1 MRVLLVGA
9 GASYSIKDVENGY
22 LRALQQ
28 AGVDTKVYLLDRRI
42 DIAQRWLRMLW
53 RERGKRPE
61 DAPTFPD
68 IIYRASIEAL
78 EMALRFQVD
87 WVLVI
92 SGMFFHPDVLVML
105 RRAGIRTAMLFT
117 ESPYDDEAQA
127 RVAPLVDV
135 CWTTERSS
143 VRHFPNGG
151 YLRHAY
157 DPETHRPLGAIAE
170 GTPAHDVVFVG
181 TGFQERIELL
191 EAVKWNG
198 IDLGLYG
205 TWSLLP
211 PRHRLRQFVRGREL
225 KNEDAINLY
234 RNAKIGLNLHRR
246 SKGWGKQAPR
256 IERAESLNPRAYE
269 LAACGV
275 FQISDRR
282 AEVAET
288 FGYSVP
294 TFPDAV
300 GLELLVRDYLEHDRE
315 RQACALSARRQILP
329 HTFAERVNTILADL
343 EAFEGS
349 TMTHGRQVRGA

>member
-1 MRVLLVGA
+1 MRILLVGA

-22 LRALQQ
+22 FQALQA
-28 AGVDTKVYLLDRRI
+28 AGIDTKVYLLDRRI
-42 DIAQRWLRMLW
+42 GIAQRWLRMLW
-53 RERGKRPE
+53 RERGSRPE
-61 DAPTFPD
+61 DSPTFPD

-78 EMALRFQVD
+78 EMALRFHVD

-92 SGMFFHPDVLVML
+92 SAMFFHPDVLLML
-105 RRAGIRTAMLFT
+105 RRAGIKTAVLFT

-127 RVAPLVDV
+127 RVAKLVDV

-143 VRHFPNGG
+143 TQTLNAG

-157 DPETHRPLGAIAE
+157 DPEQHRPLSEIPAD
-170 GTPAHDVVFVG
+170 TPAHDVVFVG

-191 EAVKWNG
+191 ESVNWKG

-211 PRHRLRQFVRGREL
+211 SRHGLRKHVRGREL
-225 KNEDAINLY
+225 PNQDAINLY
-234 RNAKIGLNLHRR
+234 RRAKIGLNLHRQ
-246 SKGWGKQAPR
+246 SMGWGKQAPR
-256 IERAESLNPRAYE
+256 IEHAESLNPRAYE

-275 FQISDRR
+275 FSISDRR
-282 AEVAET
+282 AEVMET

-300 GLELLVRDYLEHDRE
+300 GLEMLIRDYLGHDKE
-315 RQACALSARRQILP
+315 RQACALTAHRQILP
-329 HTFAERVNTILADL
+329 HTFAARAAQILDDLQVFERSSD
-343 EAFEGS
+343 
-349 TMTHGRQVRGA
+349 GRQVRGA